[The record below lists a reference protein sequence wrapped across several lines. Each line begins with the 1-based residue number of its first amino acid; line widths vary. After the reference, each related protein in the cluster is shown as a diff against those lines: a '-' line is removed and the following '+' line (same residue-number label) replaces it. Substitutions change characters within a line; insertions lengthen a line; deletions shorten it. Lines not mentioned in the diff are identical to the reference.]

1 MKAEV
6 SGELDFNEETLGRF
20 LTARLGAD
28 CGTFQLSRVIGG
40 QSNPTY
46 FLNWGEQNLV
56 LRKQPN
62 GPILKGAHA
71 VDREYRVLE
80 ALHPTIVP
88 VPEPVFIVLSQICWG
103 HPFT

>member
-40 QSNPTY
+40 Q
-46 FLNWGEQNLV
+46 
-56 LRKQPN
+56 
-62 GPILKGAHA
+62 
-71 VDREYRVLE
+71 
-80 ALHPTIVP
+80 
-88 VPEPVFIVLSQICWG
+88 
-103 HPFT
+103 